1 MVNFVKDLPILLTD
15 GDYPDVDHSADG
27 IRVTIQTLRQ
37 VAKEHGIP
45 AGQLLRGSRPVT
57 NASLMRKR
65 FCLPLT
71 LNVNPFEINRI
82 ANGYF
87 AEHE

>member
-15 GDYPDVDHSADG
+15 GDYPNVDHSADG

-37 VAKEHGIP
+37 VAKEHAHSSRTAASGI
-45 AGQLLRGSRPVT
+45 S
-57 NASLMRKR
+57 ASDQCQFDEGKR

-71 LNVNPFEINRI
+71 LNVNPFEIKWIKRLFCG
-82 ANGYF
+82 A
-87 AEHE
+87 

>member
-1 MVNFVKDLPILLTD
+1 SASDQCQFD
-15 GDYPDVDHSADG
+15 GG
-27 IRVTIQTLRQ
+27 
-37 VAKEHGIP
+37 
-45 AGQLLRGSRPVT
+45 
-57 NASLMRKR
+57 KR

-71 LNVNPFEINRI
+71 LNVNPFEIKWI